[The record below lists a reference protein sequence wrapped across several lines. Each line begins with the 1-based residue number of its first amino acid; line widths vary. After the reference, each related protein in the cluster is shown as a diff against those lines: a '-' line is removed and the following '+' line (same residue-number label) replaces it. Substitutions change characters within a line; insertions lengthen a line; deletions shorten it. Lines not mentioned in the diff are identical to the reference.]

1 MTEQI
6 ELKTIEYGSQ
16 FWNKPMNDNFKAAQ
30 DFMNQL
36 AKNGDFDY
44 HIVTVDEMTKL
55 NSCRDAWAL
64 VIKTDKFCIVAFAAM
79 MPVIKQNAW
88 IDAAKLPQ
96 NVLGNW
102 AHTENLIGNR
112 YQSAMNPANGQ
123 WKEVTVNG
131 QLNTDGTIQVY
142 MCGQDGWACGYQGLA
157 FLHN

>member
-1 MTEQI
+1 MD
-6 ELKTIEYGSQ
+6 LKQFKMVYGETP
-16 FWNKPMNDNFKAAQ
+16 WGKKYNDFVETVAQ
-30 DFMNQL
+30 AFEDSN
-36 AKNGDFDY
+36 FDY
-44 HIVTVDEMTKL
+44 HIVAADEMTKL

-142 MCGQDGWACGYQGLA
+142 MGGQDDWACGYQGLA